1 MESVQLE
8 RLLMPYQ
15 GEQQFEIFNQDQPT
29 ELGLM
34 RNHDWQID
42 PRRFAFT
49 FSRYKFVSKMFQNY
63 DQVLEVGCGDA
74 MATRLVQQTVNSVT
88 VIDFDPVFIADIARR
103 QNPRWPIHA
112 KQHNILDEPVDKLFD
127 GIFSLDVLEHINP
140 TEEHNFMTNICQS
153 LKPTGTTII
162 GMPSFESQTYASELS
177 KQGHINCKTGDQ
189 LRNLMHQYFNT
200 VFMFSMNDEVLHTGF
215 LPMSH
220 YLLAIGCHK
229 KA

>member
-34 RNHDWQID
+34 RNHDWHID

-49 FSRYKFVSKMFQNY
+49 FSRYKFVSKMFQNF

-112 KQHNILDEPVDKLFD
+112 KQHNILDKPVDKLFD
-127 GIFSLDVLEHINP
+127 GIFSLDVLEHIDP
-140 TEEHNFMTNICQS
+140 TEEHNFMTNICRS

-162 GMPSFESQTYASELS
+162 GMPSIESQTYASELS

-189 LRNLMHQYFNT
+189 LRDLMHQYFNT